1 MCTPQIQER
10 KDFEKDLFK
19 LIENIQFRTV
29 SDEFLNKLNEDM
41 NKIRSSNELFV
52 SADKTQ
58 NHYEI
63 AKENYKILHDNI
75 TKTYKKAQPSL
86 PKKINMEA
94 KNSKKF

>member
-1 MCTPQIQER
+1 M
-10 KDFEKDLFK
+10 KDFEKDLLK

-29 SDEFLNKLNEDM
+29 SDEFLNKLNEYM
-41 NKIRSSNELFV
+41 NKIRSSNELLV

-63 AKENYKILHDNI
+63 TKENYKILHDNI

-94 KNSKKF
+94 KK

>member
-10 KDFEKDLFK
+10 KDFEKDLLK

-75 TKTYKKAQPSL
+75 TKTYKKGQRSL

-94 KNSKKF
+94 KK